1 MTIKETVDQLLKIYP
16 KTRKDNKE
24 LVWKFWLYELHKD
37 TVRINELRFAESSEI
52 TKEDYVKLT
61 SPDSITRAKRK

>member
-1 MTIKETVDQLLKIYP
+1 MNIKETVDQLLKIYP

-24 LVWKFWLYELHKD
+24 LVWRFWLYELHKD
-37 TVRINELRFAESSEI
+37 TININELRFAESSEI
-52 TKEDYVKLT
+52 TRENYVNLT